1 MNRLFHNLRPS
12 VISTLMLV
20 AIVGLLQFH
29 RQPIIHGPNAAE
41 TEHSAVIAPW
51 PTPGVASTE
60 NPSPDNGL
68 ESTTPEIAPPETA
81 IPPAQARSAASDLSA
96 AFRAAAD
103 RALPSVVAVETGQT
117 GTTRMTWNGEDG
129 AVPWSPDGRPPS
141 ADRSLEELY
150 RQFSE
155 GKNRAP
161 GPSPHTPRQPRSGI
175 GSGVIIDASGLILTN
190 HHVIADGASAS
201 VRLHDGRTFP
211 VTRVWSDPPTDIAVL
226 KIEGATGLVAATLG
240 DSEAMAIGD
249 WVLALGQPYGLA
261 STVTAGIISGLHR
274 SVGITA
280 RDNLVQT
287 DAAINPGNSGG
298 PLVNLAGQV
307 IGINTAISSR
317 DGGND
322 GIGFAVPSNMARWVA
337 DQLVA
342 HGRVRRASIGIAI
355 QPLTPELAE
364 QLSATGRTGV
374 LVAEVRSGSPAEA
387 AGIQPGDII
396 VRYAGADVATPQ
408 QMQIMVEQTP
418 IGESRT
424 IETIR
429 DGQTIQISVTVAE
442 LPAHR
447 SGTELKHGREKS
459 DSPTKLGKLGL

>member
-1 MNRLFHNLRPS
+1 MNLLFHYLRPC
-12 VISTLMLV
+12 VVTTLML
-20 AIVGLLQFH
+20 AAAMALLRFDRQHLALGL
-29 RQPIIHGPNAAE
+29 
-41 TEHSAVIAPW
+41 
-51 PTPGVASTE
+51 PG
-60 NPSPDNGL
+60 
-68 ESTTPEIAPPETA
+68 TTPATTPPEAA
-81 IPPAQARSAASDLSA
+81 IPPARARSAASDLSA
-96 AFRAAAD
+96 AFRSAAD
-103 RALPSVVAVETGQT
+103 RALPSVVAVETGQA
-117 GTTRMTWNGEDG
+117 GTTKMTGRGDDG
-129 AVPWSPDGRPPS
+129 AVPWSPDGRSPS
-141 ADRSLEELY
+141 ADKSLEERF

-155 GKNRAP
+155 GKHREP
-161 GPSPHTPRQPRSGI
+161 GLSPRSPHPPRSGI

-190 HHVIADGASAS
+190 HHVIADAGSAS
-201 VRLHDGRTFP
+201 VRLHDGRVFP
-211 VTRVWSDPPTDIAVL
+211 VTRVWSDPPSDIAVL
-226 KIEGATGLVAATLG
+226 KIEEATGLTAAAFG
-240 DSEAMAIGD
+240 DSEALAIGD

-298 PLVNLAGQV
+298 PLVNLDGQV
-307 IGINTAISSR
+307 IGISTAISSR

-337 DQLVA
+337 DQLVT

-364 QLSATGRTGV
+364 QLSATVRTGV
-374 LVAEVRSGSPAEA
+374 VVAEVRSGSPAEA
-387 AGIQPGDII
+387 AGLQPGDII
-396 VRYAGADVATPQ
+396 VRYAGAEVATPQ

-424 IETIR
+424 IEMIR
-429 DGQTIQISVTVAE
+429 DGRANQISVTVAE

-447 SGTELKHGREKS
+447 SSL
-459 DSPTKLGKLGL
+459 LGK

>member
-1 MNRLFHNLRPS
+1 MNLLFHNLRLC
-12 VISTLMLV
+12 VITTLMLAAAVTLMRFDSQHV
-20 AIVGLLQFH
+20 AL
-29 RQPIIHGPNAAE
+29 GPDGAESENAAV
-41 TEHSAVIAPW
+41 TA
-51 PTPGVASTE
+51 
-60 NPSPDNGL
+60 NQPSPDVASPEVSLPDNGS
-68 ESTTPEIAPPETA
+68 ESTMPEPTLAVTA
-81 IPPAQARSAASDLSA
+81 ASSARARSAASDLSA

-117 GTTRMTWNGEDG
+117 GTHKMTWNGEED
-129 AVPWSPDGRPPS
+129 AVPWSPDGRSPS
-141 ADRSLEELY
+141 ADKSLEGLF

-155 GKNRAP
+155 SKHRVP
-161 GPSPHTPRQPRSGI
+161 GPSPHSPRPPRSGI
-175 GSGVIIDASGLILTN
+175 GSGVIIDTSGLILSN
-190 HHVIADGASAS
+190 HHVIADTDSAS
-201 VRLHDGRTFP
+201 IRLHDGRTFP

-240 DSEAMAIGD
+240 DSEAIAIGD

-298 PLVNLAGQV
+298 PLVNLAGEV

-337 DQLVA
+337 DQLVT

-355 QPLTPELAE
+355 QPLTPEVAE
-364 QLSATGRTGV
+364 QLNVNIGTGV

-387 AGIQPGDII
+387 AGLQPGDII
-396 VRYAGADVATPQ
+396 LRYAGADIATPQ
-408 QMQIMVEQTP
+408 QLQILIEQTA
-418 IGESRT
+418 IGETRN
-424 IETIR
+424 IEVIR
-429 DGQTIQISVTVAE
+429 DGQAIQISVTLAE
-442 LPAHR
+442 LPAQR
-447 SGTELKHGREKS
+447 GDAELKRGREKS
-459 DSPTKLGKLGL
+459 DSPTKPGKPTL